1 MLELN
6 TEQINT
12 YDRIVD
18 VKLALHREFY
28 PNFIAELI
36 TDIRVEAVDTI
47 GENSGY

>member
-18 VKLALHREFY
+18 AKLALHREFY
-28 PNFIAELI
+28 PNFIA
-36 TDIRVEAVDTI
+36 
-47 GENSGY
+47 